1 MGLEVCHF
9 RATAKSAA
17 RRHGACAGAP
27 TRMSPGYMPCYHWCV
42 NTKTRKDG
50 APRGKDLLQFLA
62 VLVAAI
68 SGFSAARADGRAIL
82 LDLEGAL
89 GVATAEYIVGGIED
103 AEESGA
109 NLVIIR
115 MDTPG
120 GLVEPMRDIV
130 SKILAS
136 SVPVATYVSPG
147 GARADSAGTY
157 ILFASHIAAMAPTT
171 HVGAAT
177 PVSLGG
183 GEPPDSSPPF
193 GERPAEDR
201 DSRDGGE
208 NRSEEAKDGEAEDEE
223 GADEPEREPP
233 APGSAME
240 RKVLNDAIAYIRGL
254 AEAHGRNADWAEK
267 AVREAATLTAEGA
280 LEQNVIDLIAN
291 NQAEL
296 LEKIHG
302 REVTVNN
309 ETITLDTEG
318 VEIEIVEPSW
328 RIKILTTISNPEIAL
343 LLVLIGIYGLLF
355 EGYNPGAIV
364 PGVVGVIALL
374 LAAYALQVIPVNY
387 AGLALIIVGIG
398 MIVAEAFVPSFG
410 ALGLGGIAA
419 FIFGS
424 IMMFDSGIPGYDI
437 SIAFVV
443 VFAAV
448 AGSAV
453 LLTVTYLLKLRRRG
467 PVSGRGSIVGG
478 VATATE
484 DFTGTGKVWLE
495 GESWQAISSAPVVK
509 GQQLVVRDMDGL
521 TLHVEPLPQ
530 QDPTHAQMQ
539 T

>member
-1 MGLEVCHF
+1 MN
-9 RATAKSAA
+9 A
-17 RRHGACAGAP
+17 
-27 TRMSPGYMPCYHWCV
+27 
-42 NTKTRKDG
+42 KTRNDG
-50 APRGKDLLQFLA
+50 TPPRTRVLPFLA
-62 VLVAAI
+62 ALVLAVQGIAI
-68 SGFSAARADGRAIL
+68 TPPAHADGTAVL
-82 LDLEGAL
+82 LELEGAL

-103 AEESGA
+103 AEEAGA
-109 NLVIIR
+109 NIVIIR

-130 SKILAS
+130 QKILAS
-136 SVPVATYVSPG
+136 TVPVATYISPG
-147 GARADSAGTY
+147 GARGDSAGTY
-157 ILFASHIAAMAPTT
+157 ILLASHIAAMAPTT

-183 GEPPDSSPPF
+183 GDPPDSSPPF
-193 GERPAEDR
+193 GERPAGDEEPADTEG
-201 DSRDGGE
+201 DSEGTEG
-208 NRSEEAKDGEAEDEE
+208 EEATDEAVDDAEH
-223 GADEPEREPP
+223 EPP
-233 APGSAME
+233 VPRSAMQ

-267 AVREAATLTAEGA
+267 AVRDAATLTAEGA

-296 LEKIHG
+296 LAAIHG
-302 REVTVNN
+302 REVTLNN
-309 ETITLDTEG
+309 ETVTLDTEG
-318 VEIEIVEPSW
+318 LEIEVVEPSW

-387 AGLALIIVGIG
+387 AGLALIVVGII
-398 MIVAEAFVPSFG
+398 MIAAEAFVPSFG

-419 FIFGS
+419 FVFGS

-437 SIAFVV
+437 SIAFVL

-448 AGSAV
+448 MGGAI
-453 LLTVTYLLKLRRRG
+453 LLTATYLLRLRQRG
-467 PVSGRGSIVGG
+467 AVSGRGSIVGG
-478 VATATE
+478 IGTALD
-484 DFTGTGKVWLE
+484 DFTGNGRVWLE
-495 GESWQAISSAPVVK
+495 GEAWQAVSSGPVVK
-509 GQQLVVRDMDGL
+509 NQQVLVRRMDGL
-521 TLHVEPLPQ
+521 TLYVDPLPQ
-530 QDPTHAQMQ
+530 QNPTPLETQ